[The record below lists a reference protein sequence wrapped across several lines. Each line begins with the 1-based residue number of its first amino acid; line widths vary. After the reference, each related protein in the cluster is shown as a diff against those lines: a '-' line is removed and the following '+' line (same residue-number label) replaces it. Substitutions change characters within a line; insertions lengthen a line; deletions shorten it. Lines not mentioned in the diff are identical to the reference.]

1 MRQADHE
8 QGQCRTDD
16 EDGKQDE
23 LARALVAD
31 RERLD
36 CAQAS
41 STTPITREAGPAERL
56 RRSAASAVASI
67 PPPTTTTRT
76 TPGTR

>member
-1 MRQADHE
+1 MRRPITSRAV
-8 QGQCRTDD
+8 RTGD

-36 CAQAS
+36 CASGEQRNAHHQ
-41 STTPITREAGPAERL
+41 GGG
-56 RRSAASAVASI
+56 V
-67 PPPTTTTRT
+67 
-76 TPGTR
+76 G